1 MEAQPTAPPS
11 VPPSAYYPRRWPWV
25 VAALVVLAIA
35 GAAVWYFVIRDTGSS
50 GTVHCPSDA
59 PFTVAQPPGWESLS
73 ADQLSALPGSPLA
86 VIRQSDGNG
95 IVVINTQAGTKG
107 SLQKLSTKLVSKLQT
122 TIPDFKLVS
131 AHTVTVKAGPALS
144 ISYART
150 KKGTA
155 NTLLVVPVAGRIYT
169 LNAVVPAG
177 QKGAA
182 QDAGSILSSFDA

>member
-1 MEAQPTAPPS
+1 VEAQPTAPPT
-11 VPPSAYYPRRWPWV
+11 YYPPRRWPWV
-25 VAALVVLAIA
+25 VGALVALALA
-35 GAAVWYFVIRDTGSS
+35 GAAVWYFAIRDTGSS
-50 GTVHCPSDA
+50 GTIHGPSDA
-59 PFTVAQPPGWESLS
+59 PFTVAQPQGWESLS
-73 ADQLSALPGSPLA
+73 EQQLSALPGSPLA

-107 SLQKLSTKLVSKLQT
+107 SLEKLSTKLVSKLQA
-122 TIPDFKLVS
+122 TIPDFKLVT
-131 AHTVTVKAGPALS
+131 AHTVTVKAGPALT

-177 QKGAA
+177 QKAAA
-182 QDAGSILSSFDA
+182 QQAGNILSSFDA